1 ADVLHRNRFRPPAP
15 SAGRFGQRGMRQCR
29 MFPAWLSNP
38 GSTSNERTSDALT
51 LWFAVADDTRA
62 IAQLRRLPPD

>member
-1 ADVLHRNRFRPPAP
+1 
-15 SAGRFGQRGMRQCR
+15 
-29 MFPAWLSNP
+29 MFPGWLSNP

-62 IAQLRRLPPD
+62 TAQLRRLPPD